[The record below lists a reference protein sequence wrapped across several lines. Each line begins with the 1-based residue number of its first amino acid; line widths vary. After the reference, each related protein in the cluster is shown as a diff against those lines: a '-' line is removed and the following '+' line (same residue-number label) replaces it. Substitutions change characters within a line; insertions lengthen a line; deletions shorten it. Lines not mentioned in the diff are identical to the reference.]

1 LNTIYYW
8 QTGLPYSVTDLSA
21 QTNLG
26 ITERPNRIASGQLAN
41 PTLNKWFDTSA
52 FMVQPLGQIGN
63 SGPYILYGPHLW
75 SLNASMFK
83 NFQIRESM
91 QLQFRTEAYN
101 LTNSPSF
108 GNPNA
113 QLGNAS
119 FGVISSMNGGYNPRQ
134 LQLALKLLF

>member
-1 LNTIYYW
+1 
-8 QTGLPYSVTDLSA
+8 
-21 QTNLG
+21 
-26 ITERPNRIASGQLAN
+26 
-41 PTLNKWFDTSA
+41 
-52 FMVQPLGQIGN
+52 
-63 SGPYILYGPHLW
+63 
-75 SLNASMFK
+75 MFK
-83 NFQIRESM
+83 NFQIKESL

-119 FGVISSMNGGYNPRQ
+119 FGVISSLNGGYNPRQ